1 MNINE
6 IRDKINSVDKRIL
19 ESFIERM
26 QLAEEVAACKAQN
39 GLPLVDKTRE
49 REILRE
55 VQERSGNYERYAYEL
70 FHTLIELSKV
80 RQYELF
86 PQSSNIRAQ
95 VEAALAGGE
104 EVFPRTGTI
113 ACQGVEGANSQAA
126 ADRLFPRG
134 TLMFV
139 RTFKAV
145 FDAVDSGMCQFGV
158 LPIENSTAGSVR
170 AVYDLMQSRGFS
182 IVRMLNLHVSH
193 ELLVHPGA
201 ELKDIREIYSHEQAL
216 SQCSSFLA
224 SLDSGV
230 KVIPCENTAMAAQL
244 VAESGRA
251 CQAAISSASC
261 AKLYGLAELKSGIQ
275 DSENNYTRFIC
286 ISKKPA
292 IYAGA
297 NKISLILSSENEAGS
312 LYNSLSKLAVRG
324 INMSKLESF
333 PVAGR
338 NFEFGFYLDLDASVR
353 EPGII
358 DLLEELENSSEDCVF
373 LGNYAMV

>member
-1 MNINE
+1 MDISE
-6 IRDKINSVDKRIL
+6 IRDRINSVDEKIL

-26 QLAEEVAACKAQN
+26 HLAEDVVAYKREN
-39 GLPLVDKTRE
+39 RLPLVDKARE
-49 REILRE
+49 RAILSR
-55 VQERSGNYERYAYEL
+55 VQEQSGAYERYAYEL

-80 RQYELF
+80 RQYELL
-86 PQSSNIRAQ
+86 PQSSRIRAHIE
-95 VEAALAGGE
+95 EALSAGE
-104 EVFPRTGTI
+104 EVFPRTGII

-134 TLMFV
+134 TLLYV
-139 RTFKAV
+139 KTFEAV
-145 FDAVDSGMCQFGV
+145 FDAVESGMCQFGV
-158 LPIENSTAGSVR
+158 LPIENSTSGSVR
-170 AVYDLMQSRGFS
+170 AVYDLLQQRGFS

-193 ELLVHPGA
+193 ELLVNPGA
-201 ELKDIREIYSHEQAL
+201 NLSGIREIFSHEQAL

-230 KVIPCENTAMAAQL
+230 KITPCGNTAMAAQM

-251 CQAAISSASC
+251 DAAAISSASC
-261 AKLYGLAELKSGIQ
+261 AKLYGLSELKSSIQ

-286 ISKKPA
+286 VSKKPA

-297 NKISLILSSENEAGS
+297 NRISLILSSENEAGS

-333 PVAGR
+333 PVVGR
-338 NFEFGFYLDLDASVR
+338 NFEFGFYIDIDASVR

-358 DLLEELENSSEDCVF
+358 DMLEELENSNEDCLF
-373 LGNYAMV
+373 LGNYAVV